1 MDLTRMD
8 STHRGNKGQG
18 NNSDGYDLD
27 VNGWRLV
34 NRLEIYKRFQILKL
48 FSITTIL
55 FNNLAISN
63 YNVIKKIQWQLK

>member
-1 MDLTRMD
+1 MD

>member
-8 STHRGNKGQG
+8 STHRGNKRQG

-27 VNGWRLV
+27 GNGWRLV

>member
-1 MDLTRMD
+1 MD
-8 STHRGNKGQG
+8 STHRGNKRQG